1 MITETFC
8 TFWSVWQLKFVNKV
22 IRAYEGLKILMINTI
37 FPILGLLEFPS
48 YGKSDGNDMNLD
60 SNKENKF
67 PYDSKT
73 FSTKPNYLKV
83 IITQN

>member
-1 MITETFC
+1 MIT
-8 TFWSVWQLKFVNKV
+8 
-22 IRAYEGLKILMINTI
+22 TI
-37 FPILGLLEFPS
+37 FPLLGILEFPS

-83 IITQN
+83 IITQK